1 MVLKKQNKLQRK
13 KRLPNIAQ
21 KLPILDIIKPTAEI
35 INKTHPIKLRVLLD
49 I

>member
-1 MVLKKQNKLQRK
+1 MVLEKQNKLQR